1 MSRLSRAQL
10 QERNRAKV
18 LDAAMREFAERGFR
32 DAKIDAI
39 AERAELTRGAVYSNF
54 PGKRALYFTVLAD
67 LAERAPQPPNPEPS
81 LTPREA
87 LGALARA
94 WLARLPMTTDE
105 PDALARIGV
114 DLLPEI
120 LADERTRRPFAQLMK
135 LDAILL
141 GLALE
146 RLRPPAT
153 PDGRLVR
160 LAEAALTTLYGA
172 SQLAAAAPG
181 FTDPFTVVSA
191 CERLADLDLDDR
203 WPYTPWIPRARPAD
217 EAWSPPPVLD
227 AVRGEPARLTGDGD
241 GDGVVAILG
250 LHRLEAV
257 EEAVRAA
264 PAGAAI
270 TAVLVTGDPDELA
283 PLARLA
289 VAELCGCLRQAFPPS
304 AWPRLQVVFDD
315 SGALAA
321 AAGVLAVSD
330 ATEAAVRVEAGRI
343 VVRAD
348 GRGACH
354 TAASTSGEAVRS
366 PEPSPGRPAPSPE
379 DIGSPARRFAG

>member
-1 MSRLSRAQL
+1 MGRLSRAQL
-10 QERNRAKV
+10 QEHNRAKV
-18 LDAAMREFAERGFR
+18 LAAAVEEFAERGFR

-39 AERAELTRGAVYSNF
+39 AERAGLTRGAVYSNF
-54 PGKRALYFTVLAD
+54 PGKRALYLTVLAD
-67 LAERAPQPPNPEPS
+67 LAERAEPPNPEPS

-87 LGALARA
+87 LASLARA
-94 WLARLPMTTDE
+94 WLARLPLTTDE
-105 PDALARIGV
+105 RYGLARIGM
-114 DLLPEI
+114 DLMPEI
-120 LADERTRRPFAQLMK
+120 LADERIRLPFAQLMK

-153 PDGRLVR
+153 ADGRLVR
-160 LAEAALTTLYGA
+160 VAEAALTTLHGA
-172 SQLAAAAPG
+172 NQMAAAAPG
-181 FTDPFTVVSA
+181 FTDPFTIVSA

-203 WPYTPWIPRARPAD
+203 WPSTPWIPRARPAD
-217 EAWSPPPVLD
+217 EPWSPPPALD
-227 AVRGEPARLTGDGD
+227 AVRGEPARLTGDG
-241 GDGVVAILG
+241 VVAILG
-250 LHRLEAV
+250 LHRLEAA

-264 PAGAAI
+264 PAGATI
-270 TAVLVTGDPDELA
+270 TAVLVTGDPGELA

-289 VAELCGCLRQAFPPS
+289 VADLCGCLRQAFPPS
-304 AWPRLQVVFDD
+304 AWPRLQVVLDP
-315 SGALAA
+315 SGTLAA

-354 TAASTSGEAVRS
+354 TAASSRTAASAEGKTES
-366 PEPSPGRPAPSPE
+366 GRPAPMRPSAP
-379 DIGSPARRFAG
+379 GR